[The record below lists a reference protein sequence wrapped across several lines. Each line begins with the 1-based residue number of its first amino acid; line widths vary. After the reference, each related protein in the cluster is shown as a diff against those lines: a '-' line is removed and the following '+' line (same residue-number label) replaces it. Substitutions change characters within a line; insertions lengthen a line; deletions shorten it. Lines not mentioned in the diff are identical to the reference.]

1 MHRSVPAL
9 VGALLSSSSLLA
21 QDIDVPDLE
30 LPEIDTSGLD
40 VPADDALVPTPEA
53 PADAAPADAAPTDVT
68 APVDAASAD
77 AAALAPAVVDDPAKG
92 WSAYTEG
99 LTWSPVLEPLNLQV
113 LPTSQAWF
121 DSYVPF
127 FGDEG
132 GAGGLWL
139 GYQGTGVAGLMTM
152 GATAATNALFEF
164 PSDKDL
170 SLAFAAGGFND
181 RAPLA
186 VGAGLLGLYGRVG
199 GVSLAVGGSGALES
213 VPVFAADGSLSPFA
227 FGAGYGAAAEL
238 GVALWDD
245 GHLVARTSVSQ
256 IAAFDTF
263 DTKLTKIDP
272 TVGLMVQLFGTPL
285 VVAVGASIVAPDGR
299 EPIIA
304 PRIFFGGGFDDE
316 PRDADGPGAPVEP
329 VEPAPGEPVEPVEP
343 GAPIDGGA
351 RTPVEPG

>member
-1 MHRSVPAL
+1 MHRTVPML
-9 VGALLSSSSLLA
+9 VGALLSSSSA
-21 QDIDVPDLE
+21 FARDEDVPEIDLPVIE
-30 LPEIDTSGLD
+30 VPEIDTSGLD
-40 VPADDALVPTPEA
+40 VPASDPPMPSPADDPPVPAPGVRDDAATP
-53 PADAAPADAAPTDVT
+53 
-68 APVDAASAD
+68 S
-77 AAALAPAVVDDPAKG
+77 PAVVDDPAGG
-92 WSAYTEG
+92 WTAYTEG

-139 GYQGTGVAGLMTM
+139 GYQGTGVAGLLTM
-152 GATAATNALFEF
+152 GATAATNALLQF

-213 VPVFAADGSLSPFA
+213 VPVLAADGSLSPFA

-245 GHLVARTSVSQ
+245 GRLVARTTVSQ
-256 IAAFDTF
+256 IAAFDSF

-272 TVGLMVQLFGTPL
+272 TVGLMVQVFGTPF
-285 VVAVGASIVAPDGR
+285 VVAVGAAIVAPDGR

-304 PRIFFGGGFDDE
+304 PRVFFGGGFDDE
-316 PRDADGPGAPVEP
+316 PRHDV
-329 VEPAPGEPVEPVEP
+329 PAPGVGVNDDDTT
-343 GAPIDGGA
+343 IDGGE
-351 RTPVEPG
+351 RRPVQPG

>member
-1 MHRSVPAL
+1 MHRTVPVPVL
-9 VGALLSSSSLLA
+9 VGALLSSSSAFA
-21 QDIDVPDLE
+21 QVDDVAEIDVPEID
-30 LPEIDTSGLD
+30 LPEIDTSGLN
-40 VPADDALVPTPEA
+40 VPADDPPVPS
-53 PADAAPADAAPTDVT
+53 PADDPPVPAPGAPD
-68 APVDAASAD
+68 D

-92 WSAYTEG
+92 WTAYTEG

-127 FGDEG
+127 FGDES
-132 GAGGLWL
+132 GAGGLWI

-152 GATAATNALFEF
+152 GATAATNALFQF

-199 GVSLAVGGSGALES
+199 GVSLALGGCGALES
-213 VPVFAADGSLSPFA
+213 VPVFAADGSLAPFA

-238 GVALWDD
+238 GIALWDD

-304 PRIFFGGGFDDE
+304 PRVFVGGGFDDE
-316 PRDADGPGAPVEP
+316 PRHDAE
-329 VEPAPGEPVEPVEP
+329 APGLPELPGDEGATTIDGGERRPVEP
-343 GAPIDGGA
+343 G
-351 RTPVEPG
+351 

>member
-1 MHRSVPAL
+1 MHRTVPAL

-21 QDIDVPDLE
+21 QEIDVPDLD

-40 VPADDALVPTPEA
+40 VPADDAPVPAPDAA
-53 PADAAPADAAPTDVT
+53 PADAAPADAAPTEE
-68 APVDAASAD
+68 PVPGRTGDTEATP
-77 AAALAPAVVDDPAKG
+77 LVVDDPAKG

-238 GVALWDD
+238 GIALWDD

-304 PRIFFGGGFDDE
+304 PRIFLGGGFDDE
-316 PRDADGPGAPVEP
+316 PKHADDGTPGGPVEPAPDAPVEP
-329 VEPAPGEPVEPVEP
+329 VEPGDGGDA
-343 GAPIDGGA
+343 IDGGA
-351 RTPVEPG
+351 RTPVN

>member
-1 MHRSVPAL
+1 MPIHRTVPAI
-9 VGALLSSSSLLA
+9 VGALLSSSLLA
-21 QDIDVPDLE
+21 REIDVPDLE
-30 LPEIDTSGLD
+30 LPEIDTSALD
-40 VPADDALVPTPEA
+40 APAVDTPVPAPT
-53 PADAAPADAAPTDVT
+53 DAAPTD
-68 APVDAASAD
+68 AS
-77 AAALAPAVVDDPAKG
+77 PAVVDNSAKG

-99 LTWSPVLEPLNLQV
+99 LTWSPVLAPLNLQV

-152 GATAATNALFEF
+152 GATAATNALFAF

-186 VGAGLLGLYGRVG
+186 VGAGLIGLYGRVG
-199 GVSLAVGGSGALES
+199 GVSLAVGASGALES

-227 FGAGYGAAAEL
+227 LGAGYGAAAEL

-245 GHLVARTSVSQ
+245 GQLVARTSVSQ

-263 DTKLTKIDP
+263 DTWLTRIDP

-285 VVAVGASIVAPDGR
+285 VIAVGASIVTPDGR

-304 PRIFFGGGFDDE
+304 PRIFLGGGFDDE
-316 PRDADGPGAPVEP
+316 PKHADGKTVEP
-329 VEPAPGEPVEPVEP
+329 VEPAPDAPVEPVE
-343 GAPIDGGA
+343 PIDGGA
-351 RTPVEPG
+351 RTPLPAG